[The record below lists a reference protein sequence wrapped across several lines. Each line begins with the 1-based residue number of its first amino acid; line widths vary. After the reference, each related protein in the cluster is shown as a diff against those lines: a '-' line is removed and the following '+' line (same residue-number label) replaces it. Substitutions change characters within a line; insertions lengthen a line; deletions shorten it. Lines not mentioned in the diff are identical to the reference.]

1 MAKPISVDDFAKRL
15 EAALGGRLVSLLLYG
30 SAARGTHVAGRS
42 DVNTLLVCDAADESL
57 FAALGPVLRDWLRG
71 GHPAPLILTAAEWRG
86 SADVFPI
93 EYEDMREAH
102 RLLAGRDPWSDI
114 RVERDDLRR
123 QLERELMGK
132 LVRLRQAYAALW
144 AEPKRLAGVIVGS
157 APGFFTML
165 RALLR
170 LAGRPVPAR
179 PETLVG
185 AAATLVGFTA
195 AELAPLIRHAEGGP
209 TLRLEGGARDPLVAA
224 YLGAVA
230 RAAKYVNGLA

>member
-1 MAKPISVDDFAKRL
+1 
-15 EAALGGRLVSLLLYG
+15 
-30 SAARGTHVAGRS
+30 
-42 DVNTLLVCDAADESL
+42 
-57 FAALGPVLRDWLRG
+57 
-71 GHPAPLILTAAEWRG
+71 
-86 SADVFPI
+86 
-93 EYEDMREAH
+93 MREAH
-102 RLLAGRDPWSDI
+102 RLLAGRDPWSGI
-114 RVERDDLRR
+114 RVDRDDLRR

-185 AAATLVGFTA
+185 FTA

-209 TLRLEGGARDPLVAA
+209 ALRLEGGARDPLVAA
-224 YLGAVA
+224 YLAAVA
-230 RAAKYVNGLA
+230 RAAQYVNGLA